1 MQHLEV
7 AGRLWDD
14 LLAGRKTNTIRWR
27 ETRAQPGPLTFVRGD
42 DPAQRVVVEVL
53 RCTDLPLGEAAA
65 FLGKEEIWPAEV
77 MLAGMRS
84 HYPRITMD
92 DTVQVIEFAPVQD
105 PQVQRSPATTSSKP
119 VISNS

>member
-14 LLAGRKTNTIRWR
+14 LLEGRKTNTIRWR
-27 ETRAQPGPLTFVRGD
+27 EMPVAQGPLTFIRSD

-53 RCTDLPLGEAAA
+53 RCTELPLRQAAE
-65 FLGKEEIWPAEV
+65 FLGKEDIWPAEV
-77 MLAGMRS
+77 MLSGMRS
-84 HYPRITMD
+84 HYPEITMD
-92 DTVQVIEFAPVQD
+92 DTVQVIEFAPLQD